1 MGNKNKKIPTTVTVA
16 VPEEGWLTAQQL
28 ALRMGGK
35 SRSTIYSLVR
45 RESGIPYAKLPKSN
59 IILFNW
65 KSVDQWLHK
74 LEEENRRKNFEK

>member
-1 MGNKNKKIPTTVTVA
+1 MRKPNKQIPNDGAIGTQ
-16 VPEEGWLTAQQL
+16 EDSWLTAQEL

-45 RESGIPYAKLPKSN
+45 RGSGIPYVQLPKSN

-65 KSVDQWLHK
+65 KSVSEWLHK
-74 LEEENRRKNFEK
+74 LEEENRKRNFED